1 MDENQQKVLQYLFQN
16 PQTLSQLGMVYRPT
30 QDQSNMDAANNMDFG
45 KLSTLSRLFGIEI
58 TPNTRVS
65 EDFGALQAMRRR

>member
-16 PQTLSQLGMVYRPT
+16 PQTLSQLGMMYRPT
-30 QDQSNMDAANNMDFG
+30 EGQSLRDSANNVDMG
-45 KLSTLSRLFGIEI
+45 GLHALSRLLGMDI

-65 EDFGALQAMRRR
+65 EDFGALQAQRR